1 MKNTDSNSNF
11 IPINRKLFDHEFW
24 DEKRSFSKFE
34 AWMDL
39 LQSARYEK
47 ENKSECIGGKQ
58 IIYGRGQLPSSIR
71 FLKKRWNWGSIT
83 KVERYLKLLQ
93 NKDMVVLEKGQGQ
106 FVITICKYD
115 FYNPTKNTERTVKG
129 QQQGQQKDKSNKER
143 NKEEYNNG
151 GFDAFWDLYDKKVGE
166 KTKIENKWKALKENE
181 QELIIEYIPKYKLS
195 QPNKKYRKDP
205 DTFLNNKSWL
215 DELVGLEKSE
225 EELNREN
232 YLRAMHSPSSN

>member
-1 MKNTDSNSNF
+1 MKKIESHSNF

-24 DEKRSFSKFE
+24 DEKRSFSRFE

-39 LQSARYEK
+39 LQTARYEK
-47 ENKSECIGGKQ
+47 EEKSEWIGGKQ

-83 KVERYLKLLQ
+83 KVERFLKVLQ
-93 NKDMVVLEKGQGQ
+93 NKDMIVLEKGQGQ

-115 FYNPTKNTERTVKG
+115 FYNPIKNTERTVKG
-129 QQQGQQKDKSNKER
+129 QQQGQQKDKSNKEI
-143 NKEEYNNG
+143 NKEYNNV

-166 KTKIENKWKALKENE
+166 KTKIQNKWETLNENE
-181 QELIIEYIPKYKLS
+181 KKLIIEYIPKYKLS

-205 DTFLNNKSWL
+205 STFLNNKSWL

-225 EELNREN
+225 SDLKREN
-232 YLRAMHSPSSN
+232 YLQAMNKPSSN